1 MRVERTDAVAAGRA
15 RLAAF
20 KALKSGGPSSAVS
33 PEWRLGLLSHNHI
46 GVCNERDR
54 SFTTALGNVSEGNS
68 YPQSLEHVPRGPSN
82 CTEIELNAPDDDMN
96 FALSRNSA
104 RNSNSYVAAL
114 CERDSPFQ
122 PDSDDDVSIPLGQGP
137 FQEKEAHIR
146 IEQRNTDLKE
156 FTSGL
161 CEQEQIRTVDK
172 EKSIIFPIDES
183 SSVLSAMLEHDSAEL
198 DRLKKLTIVQA
209 VELAEIKSERDK
221 LVQQVKDQKVALNLA
236 SHRKGS
242 IQQWMERA
250 DVASA
255 TARAKIALN
264 QEQLVSETNGLDHS
278 CDQEY
283 RCEQE
288 LRRLEISDGRQ
299 CSDEISSVSPC
310 RRDLTGA
317 ESSTSHHT
325 EVIQKLQ
332 LSMDKLLL
340 EVDAQSIEI
349 ERLFSENA
357 NLKTKLTMREAGG
370 NYEKD
375 SESNGAGYACDGQVS
390 ENPRGLVERLTAQL
404 DQEIMEKRKMR
415 EEFEV
420 VLGTLRAQI
429 LLVKRAGEL
438 ALTGKDPF
446 QAAGFFEFFG
456 SRSLGETS
464 LSTIM

>member
-1 MRVERTDAVAAGRA
+1 MMRVERTDAVAAGRA

-33 PEWRLGLLSHNHI
+33 PERRLGLLSQNHI
-46 GVCNERDR
+46 GVCNQRER
-54 SFTTALGNVSEGNS
+54 SLTTALGNVSEGNLNL
-68 YPQSLEHVPRGPSN
+68 QSLEHVPRGPSN
-82 CTEIELNAPDDDMN
+82 CTEIELSASDDDLN
-96 FALSRNSA
+96 FASSRNSA
-104 RNSNSYVAAL
+104 RSNNSYVAAL

-122 PDSDDDVSIPLGQGP
+122 PDSDDAVSIPLGQGP
-137 FQEKEAHIR
+137 FQEKETHIHV
-146 IEQRNTDLKE
+146 EQRNTDLKD

-161 CEQEQIRTVDK
+161 GGEQEQIRTVEK

-183 SSVLSAMLEHDSAEL
+183 SLVRSAMLEHDSAEL

-221 LVQQVKDQKVALNLA
+221 LVQQVEDQKVALNLA
-236 SHRKGS
+236 SHKKGS
-242 IQQWMERA
+242 FQQWMKRA

-255 TARAKIALN
+255 TARAKVALS

-288 LRRLEISDGRQ
+288 PRRLEISDGRQ
-299 CSDEISSVSPC
+299 CSDEISSASPC

-317 ESSTSHHT
+317 ECSTSNHT

-349 ERLFSENA
+349 ERLFSENV
-357 NLKTKLTMREAGG
+357 NLKTKLTMREVGES
-370 NYEKD
+370 YEKD
-375 SESNGAGYACDGQVS
+375 PESNRAGYACDGQVS

-404 DQEIMEKRKMR
+404 DHEIMEKRKMR

-446 QAAGFFEFFG
+446 QTAGFFEFFG
-456 SRSLGETS
+456 SRSLGET
-464 LSTIM
+464 